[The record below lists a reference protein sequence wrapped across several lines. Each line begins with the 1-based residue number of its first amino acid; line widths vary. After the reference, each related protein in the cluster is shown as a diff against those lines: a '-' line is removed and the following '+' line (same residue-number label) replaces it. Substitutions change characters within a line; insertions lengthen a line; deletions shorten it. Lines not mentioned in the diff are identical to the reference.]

1 MPKAKLE
8 FNLPE
13 ENSDFLL
20 AQRGSAFFS
29 KFWELSQKIR
39 SYLKYGHSF
48 KTPDEVLEWV
58 RDNIPYSLFDDI
70 E

>member
-13 ENSDFLL
+13 EKSDLLL
-20 AQRGSAFFS
+20 AQRGSAFFC
-29 KFWELSQKIR
+29 KFWELSQEIR
-39 SYLKYGHSF
+39 TYLKHGHNF

-58 RDNIPYSLFDDI
+58 RDNIPYSLLDDI